1 MARASVQYAP
11 FASTV
16 DHGFWQQLTDK
27 KLNEYGLDESSREIR
42 GFFSNDTAP
51 GISPQLMLDY
61 SAFNS
66 DWKPPARSLP
76 ALGLLYNTNTIEK
89 FKDIDK
95 KELLNSVGKQMW
107 EELRTGVLLQ
117 EPTRLIRFVLLTFAD
132 LKKYHYYYWFA
143 FLALKFPE
151 KSNYGESPVPLHQK
165 LSQDQLSTL
174 ISAYDKYQ
182 VSRPNYSPF
191 FVIVSSGDNYSVH
204 DLAEIDQF
212 LSSPQNVIFAACD
225 PCSFPGYPG
234 WPIRNLVTLLTY
246 KLAGRLQTVTVLSV
260 RDRTHAGTRD
270 FGNSLIFSVEIPK
283 IDDMSLEAVPECVGW
298 EKNEKQKLVPKMV
311 NLSSSM
317 DPVRLAESAVDL
329 NLKLMRWR
337 LLPDLELDKISA
349 TRCLVLGSGTLGCN
363 VARLLMSWGI
373 RHITMVDNSKVS
385 YSNPVR
391 QTLFTFD
398 HCLNGGQPKAQ
409 AAAASLKTIF
419 PGMKSEGISL
429 SIPMPGHTVTDSL
442 LQQTKDQVA
451 KLEVL
456 IESHD
461 AIFLLMDTRESR
473 WLPSMIA
480 ASKRK
485 IVINAAL
492 GFDTFLVLRHG
503 VKNSD
508 DTQSRLPLPDSKKI
522 PIPGCQLGCYFCNDV
537 VAPGNSTR
545 DRSLDQQCTVTRP
558 GVSMMASALAVELL
572 ISLIQHPAGA
582 NAPADTS
589 SDDDHLDSDAAS
601 SLGIVPHQIRGFLS
615 RFHQFLPASQ
625 AFEMCTACSQMV
637 IQRYEKDG
645 FDFLLKV
652 FNEPGYLE
660 DLTGLSAMHDATAG
674 HEVWGFSDEDDLS
687 SEPGSLDIMET

>member
-1 MARASVQYAP
+1 MAGVQYAP
-11 FASTV
+11 FSSTV

-27 KLNEYGLDESSREIR
+27 KLNEYGLDESSREIY

-51 GISPQLMLDY
+51 GISPQLMVDY

-66 DWKPPARSLP
+66 DWKPPPRSLP

-89 FKDIDK
+89 FKEIDK
-95 KELLNSVGKQMW
+95 KELLNAVGKQMW
-107 EELRTGVLLQ
+107 EELRDGVLLR
-117 EPTRLIRFVLLTFAD
+117 EPSRLIRFILLTFAD

-143 FLALKFPE
+143 FPALKFPE
-151 KSNYGESPVPLHQK
+151 KSNYVESPEPLQQK
-165 LSQDQLSTL
+165 LSKEQLSSL

-182 VSRPNYSPF
+182 TSRPSYSPF
-191 FVIVSSGDNYSVH
+191 FLICCNEDNYSVH
-204 DLAEIDQF
+204 DLAEIEKF
-212 LSSPQNVIFAACD
+212 LTSSQKVIFAACD

-234 WPIRNLVTLLTY
+234 WPVRNLVTLLTY
-246 KLAGRLQTVTVLSV
+246 TFAGKLATVTVLSV
-260 RDRTHAGTRD
+260 RDRTHAGKRD
-270 FGNSLIFSVEIPK
+270 FGSSLIFTVEIPK
-283 IDDMSLEAVPECVGW
+283 LEDLTLEGVPDCVGW
-298 EKNEKQKLVPKMV
+298 EKNEKQKLVPKLV

-317 DPVRLAESAVDL
+317 DPVKLAESAVDL

-337 LLPDLELDKISA
+337 LLPDLDLEKISA
-349 TRCLVLGSGTLGCN
+349 TRGLILGSGTLGCN

-398 HCLNGGQPKAQ
+398 HCLNGGQPKAE

-419 PGMKSEGISL
+419 PGMRSEGITL
-429 SIPMPGHTVTDSL
+429 SIPMPGHMVTDSL

-451 KLEVL
+451 KLEEL
-456 IESHD
+456 IDSHD

-473 WLPSMIA
+473 WLPSLIA
-480 ASKRK
+480 ASKQK

-503 VKNSD
+503 VKNNQGPETRS
-508 DTQSRLPLPDSKKI
+508 QLPDTTKA
-522 PIPGCQLGCYFCNDV
+522 PISGCQLGCYFCNDV

-545 DRSLDQQCTVTRP
+545 DRTLDQQCTVTRP

-572 ISLIQHPAGA
+572 ISVLQHPLGS
-582 NAPADTS
+582 NAPADAS
-589 SDDDHLDSDAAS
+589 SDDDPWDRDSAS

-615 RFHQFLPASQ
+615 RFHQILPASQ
-625 AFEMCTACSQMV
+625 AFEMCTACSHMV

-660 DLTGLSAMHDATAG
+660 DLTGLSAMHDATAE
-674 HEVWGFSDEDDLS
+674 HEVWGFSDDDDLNS
-687 SEPGSLDIMET
+687 GPGSLDTMET